1 MTEIEKRE
9 RGIKRKK
16 TITKIPTPVERD
28 NIKKLKQEE
37 PPGVEKTMAM
47 EKRIDNLEQMAT
59 AQMEETRDLKDML
72 KQVLEV
78 TKATG
83 KESKSDNS
91 LTHDKLENLEKRVK
105 TLESGNTTKGDCSFN
120 ELRKIEIDKAKRSI
134 KIHSLRDTVTEENIK
149 KHLESTLQLTQT
161 TMANLGMVEMHRLG
175 KQPTKDTDPCPPI
188 LVYFSAVEM
197 ADRILNTARSL
208 GKSRD
213 FKENIPAKYTTAH
226 NELIRVGMYYKE
238 NQGLAY
244 KLQFIGHTLQL
255 QVKKPNSDQFG
266 TMHTFEPVADDNEG
280 INPVID
286 LSDIIKPPEK
296 DKKKLT
302 FILGEINIDTEK
314 TPVQVPEDII
324 NTMSPEEATAMK
336 AACEIEVEKKQ
347 GNKITITCKTRE
359 DALLLAKWKGNQQKG
374 AYSLNPLPD
383 LINNLNWD

>member
-9 RGIKRKK
+9 RGTKRKK
-16 TITKIPTPVERD
+16 TITQIPTPIERD
-28 NIKKLKQEE
+28 NQKKLKQEE

-47 EKRIDNLEQMAT
+47 EKRIDNLELMAT
-59 AQMEETRDLKDML
+59 AQREETRELKDML

-78 TKATG
+78 TTTSG

-91 LTHDKLENLEKRVK
+91 LTHDKLENLENRVK

-120 ELRKIEIDKAKRSI
+120 ELRKIEIGKAKRSI
-134 KIHSLRDTVTEENIK
+134 KINNLRDTVTEENIK
-149 KHLESTLQLTQT
+149 KHLESTLKLTQT

-175 KQPTKDTDPCPPI
+175 KQPTKDTDPCAPI
-188 LVYFSAVEM
+188 LVFFSAAEM

-213 FKENIPAKYTTAH
+213 FKENIPAKYSTAH
-226 NELIRVGMYYKE
+226 NELIRMGMYFKE
-238 NQGLAY
+238 TQGLAY
-244 KLQFIGHTLQL
+244 KLQFGGHTLQL
-255 QVKKPNSDQFG
+255 QVKRPNSDHYK
-266 TMHTFEPVADDNEG
+266 TMHIYEPVADDNEG
-280 INPVID
+280 TDPVID
-286 LSDIIKPPEK
+286 LSDIAKPPEE
-296 DKKKLT
+296 DKRKLT
-302 FILGEINIDTEK
+302 FILGEIKIDTEK

-324 NTMSPEEATAMK
+324 NTMSSEEATAMK